1 MLVLKRVLSGMRPT
15 GKLHLGHLVG
25 ALKNWVDFQDKY
37 SCYYCI
43 VDWHAMMSEYAD
55 PSKLKEYIVEMALDW
70 YAVGIDF
77 SKSTVFIQ
85 SEVPEHAELHLALSM
100 ITPVSWLERN
110 PTYKEQ
116 MREIKNKD
124 LSTYAF
130 LGYPVLQAADILIYN
145 AHYVPVGEDQAPH
158 LELTREIARRFNY
171 FYGEV
176 FVIPEMILT
185 PVPKILGTD
194 GRKMSKSY
202 NNYIGLTEDP
212 GSVEEK
218 VLTMMTD
225 TRRMRRSDPGV
236 PEDCPVFYLH
246 KAFNDSVS
254 ELEEVYKGCRT
265 ALIGCID
272 CKKVLLKHLLPTLE
286 PFRNR
291 RNEYENKRDEIVE
304 MLHEGAK
311 KAREF
316 ASGMIHK
323 VKEAMKIAW

>member
-1 MLVLKRVLSGMRPT
+1 MKRVLSGMRPT

-43 VDWHAMMSEYAD
+43 VDWHALMSEYAD

-77 SKSTVFIQ
+77 NKSVVFIQ

-100 ITPVSWLERN
+100 ITPISWLERN

-212 GSVEEK
+212 KSVEGK

-225 TRRMRRSDPGV
+225 TRRMRRTDPGV
-236 PEDCPVFYLH
+236 PEDCPVYYLH
-246 KAFNDSVS
+246 KAFNDSPG
-254 ELEEVYKGCRT
+254 EMEEIYGGCKT
-265 ALIGCID
+265 ASIGCID
-272 CKKVLLKHLLPTLE
+272 CKRILLKHLLPTLE
-286 PFRNR
+286 PFRR
-291 RNEYENKRDEIVE
+291 RRAEYEDKKDELVQ

-316 ASGMIHK
+316 ASGTIRK

>member
-1 MLVLKRVLSGMRPT
+1 VPILKRVLSGMRPT
-15 GKLHLGHLVG
+15 GRLHLGHLVG
-25 ALKNWVDFQDKY
+25 ALRNWVSFQEKY
-37 SCYYCI
+37 KCYYCI

-55 PSKLKEYIVEMALDW
+55 PSKLKDYILDMALDW
-70 YAVGIDF
+70 HAVGIDF
-77 SKSTVFIQ
+77 EKSVVFIQ

-116 MREIKNKD
+116 MKEIKNKD

-171 FYGEV
+171 FYGDV
-176 FVIPEMILT
+176 FVIPEAIFT
-185 PVPKILGTD
+185 PIPKILGTD

-202 NNYIGLTEDP
+202 NNYIGVTEDP
-212 GSVEEK
+212 SSVEKK
-218 VLTMMTD
+218 VMTMMTD

-246 KAFNDSVS
+246 KAFNENEEEIREIS
-254 ELEEVYKGCRT
+254 EGCRT
-265 ALIGCID
+265 ASIGCVD
-272 CKKVLLKHLLPTLE
+272 CKKILLKHLIPTLE
-286 PFRNR
+286 PFRER
-291 RNEYENKRDEIVE
+291 RSEYENKKDELVGV
-304 MLHEGAK
+304 LHEGAK

-316 ASGMIHK
+316 AAGMMEK

>member
-1 MLVLKRVLSGMRPT
+1 LKRVLSGMRPT

-25 ALKNWVDFQDKY
+25 ALQNWVDFQDKY
-37 SCYYCI
+37 RCYYCI

-55 PSKLKEYIVEMALDW
+55 PSMLKEYIVEMALDW

-77 SKSTVFIQ
+77 NKSVVFIQ

-212 GSVEEK
+212 SSIEEK

-225 TRRMRRSDPGV
+225 TRRMRRTDPGV

-246 KAFNDSVS
+246 KAFNRSPEEIAEVS
-254 ELEEVYKGCRT
+254 QGCRT
-265 ALIGCID
+265 ASIGCID
-272 CKKVLLKHLLPTLE
+272 CKKILLKHLLPTLE
-286 PFRNR
+286 PFRIR
-291 RNEYENKRDEIVE
+291 RSEYENKREEIVE
-304 MLHEGAK
+304 MLHDGAR

-316 ASGMIHK
+316 ASVMIQK

>member
-1 MLVLKRVLSGMRPT
+1 MKRVLSGMRPT

-77 SKSTVFIQ
+77 SKSVVFIQ

-171 FYGEV
+171 FYGEI

-212 GSVEEK
+212 KSIEEK

-225 TRRMRRSDPGV
+225 TRRMRRTDPGV
-236 PEDCPVFYLH
+236 PEDCPVYYLH
-246 KAFNDSVS
+246 KAFNDSPG
-254 ELEEVYKGCRT
+254 EMEEIYGGCRT
-265 ALIGCID
+265 ASIGCID
-272 CKKVLLKHLLPTLE
+272 CKKILLKHLLPTLE
-286 PFRNR
+286 PFRIR
-291 RNEYENKRDEIVE
+291 RSEYEDKKDDLVQ

-316 ASGMIHK
+316 ASGMIRK
-323 VKEAMKIAW
+323 VKEAMRIAW